1 MKYNFDEIVNR
12 WDTDSIKF
20 DGPKA
25 EGAKDYIPMWVADM
39 DFKTPQPI
47 INAIQEMLNSGILGY
62 THPNEEWSKTIQ
74 TWVKRRYNWT
84 IAESDILFTPGI
96 VRGLTFAINC
106 FSEPEDSILMMSPVY
121 PPFFNVPKINKRKIR
136 FSQLTIKDAKYEIDF
151 NKFEEDIKGCKIFIL
166 CNPHNP
172 GGRVW
177 SRDELLKIADICHKH
192 RVLVVS
198 DEIHA
203 DLTQPKYQHI
213 PFASVSDKAND
224 NCIVFMAPSKA
235 FNMPGLASSYA
246 IIPNAKIKEAYN
258 EYINALDVVSG
269 HMFSYKPLIAAYTM
283 CDDWLEES
291 LSYVEENIN
300 YVRDYLKEHMPLIS
314 MIEPQASFLIF
325 LDCRNIKLSDDQLKE
340 FFEKEAGLIL
350 NPGISFGPGGSG
362 FMRLNIG
369 CSKLILEKAMQQLY
383 YAYQKLTSI

>member
-12 WDTDSIKF
+12 WDTDSVKF

-25 EGAKDYIPMWVADM
+25 EGAQDYIPMWVADM

-47 INAIQEMLNSGILGY
+47 INSIQEMLSNGILGY
-62 THPNEEWSKTIQ
+62 TLPNDEWSKTIQ

-84 IAESDILFTPGI
+84 IHESELIFTPGI

-106 FSEPEDSILMMSPVY
+106 FSEPGDNILMMSPVY
-121 PPFFNVPKINKRKIR
+121 PPFFNVPGVNKRKVR
-136 FSQLTIKDAKYEIDF
+136 FTQLHIENNKYQIDF
-151 NKFEEDIKGCKIFIL
+151 NQFENDVKDSKIFIL

-177 SRDELLKIADICHKH
+177 ERDELLRIADICDKYK
-192 RVLVVS
+192 VLVIS

-203 DLTQPKYQHI
+203 DLTQPRYQHI
-213 PFASVSDKAND
+213 PFATVSDKAKENT
-224 NCIVFMAPSKA
+224 IVFMAPSKA

-246 IIPNAKIKEAYN
+246 IIPNLKIREKYSAYV
-258 EYINALDVVSG
+258 EALDVVSG

-291 LSYVEENIN
+291 LAYVEGNIN
-300 YVRDYLKEHMPLIS
+300 YVHSFLSEHMPLIG

-325 LDCRNIKLSDDQLKE
+325 LDCRKLGLTDDELKD

-350 NPGISFGPGGSG
+350 NPGVSFGHGGSG

-369 CSKLILEKAMQQLY
+369 CSKLILEKAMHQLQ
-383 YAYQKLTSI
+383 YAYQKLAKA